1 MTLEK
6 YSLGEYVEG
15 GRVWPHVDCYGLVL
29 EVRRDMGLQDW
40 PDWPEARKGD
50 GSMVRV
56 GLQLVKSLERCEPEP
71 GAMAV
76 CFERRLNYHVAVVVE
91 VNGQLEVLEV
101 NPRRNVR
108 LSPIRRFERK
118 FQSVEY
124 YR

>member
-1 MTLEK
+1 MYLEK
-6 YSLGEYVEG
+6 FLFFTAVDGEFGVYTNWIETEFSGVVAPYGGELGEADEQA
-15 GRVWPHVDCYGLVL
+15 PN
-29 EVRRDMGLQDW
+29 
-40 PDWPEARKGD
+40 KT
-50 GSMVRV
+50 
-56 GLQLVKSLERCEPEP
+56 
-71 GAMAV
+71 
-76 CFERRLNYHVAVVVE
+76 VVVE